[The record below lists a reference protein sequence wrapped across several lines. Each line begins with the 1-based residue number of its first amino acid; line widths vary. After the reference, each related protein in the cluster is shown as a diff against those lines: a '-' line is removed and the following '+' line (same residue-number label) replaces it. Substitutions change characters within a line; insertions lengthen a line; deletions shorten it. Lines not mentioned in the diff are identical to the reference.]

1 MEILI
6 VLTLLVTKHCIVDFP
21 LQTKFQYSNKGTYGH
36 PGGILHA
43 GLHGL
48 GTYLCLF
55 AFTPIAVWMAFVDAV
70 VHYHIDWAKMNL
82 NSRLGWGANTH
93 ELFWWLLGL
102 DQYLHYITYIGLTA
116 WAFGVIS

>member
-55 AFTPIAVWMAFVDAV
+55 SFTPIAVWMAFVDAV

-93 ELFWWLLGL
+93 EQFWWLLGL